1 VQSRSRAR
9 CSYLFLPG
17 LVRGSLA
24 VPGSG
29 SRGLKTHL
37 SRTCFRS
44 MWRPLV
50 ASGETKTRRTIIDV
64 TWLRENLRLVV
75 RLPALASS
83 AQHPKLPFERNC
95 RLAPVP
101 AYIYNHI
108 LPCTMLVGAQE
119 EQYATLVNGAVSC
132 LERVQEVCPVG
143 SMHSSGGRR
152 EPQRQIRQPC
162 RGPYHKPFIAKNYR
176 SPDLRSLI
184 RNLQASQRW
193 GDISTPLMKEQRTPG
208 GDSLKMPVLTF
219 AIITRKNYPHY
230 HFILR
235 LHNDE

>member
-1 VQSRSRAR
+1 MQSRSRAR

-24 VPGSG
+24 GPGSG

-101 AYIYNHI
+101 AYIYNRI

-119 EQYATLVNGAVSC
+119 MQYICQPGHWSGLLLGKSAGGLPRRKHALEWGPARNTAPDPPAVP
-132 LERVQEVCPVG
+132 RTVPQAVYRQE
-143 SMHSSGGRR
+143 
-152 EPQRQIRQPC
+152 
-162 RGPYHKPFIAKNYR
+162 
-176 SPDLRSLI
+176 L
-184 RNLQASQRW
+184 
-193 GDISTPLMKEQRTPG
+193 
-208 GDSLKMPVLTF
+208 
-219 AIITRKNYPHY
+219 
-230 HFILR
+230 
-235 LHNDE
+235 